1 MNILSRTRKLHRRTQ
16 RGSVHY
22 RGFTMVELLVGVAIG
37 LFLVG
42 VAATVFVAS
51 RHSFQVQDNVA
62 HMQES
67 ARAAIEDITRELRK
81 GGSFGC
87 YRIKDASV
95 PGSASAVSFM
105 LTATMP
111 AGAGGNFPLR
121 PITPQSPIQGQ
132 GVNGGTFPLVLPSMS
147 GITPVPGSDFV
158 SVMYGQPV
166 ATLNLGGHQLMANF
180 EQPYTLNRSI
190 NVSTGQ
196 PMAISDCSS
205 MTVFRV
211 DNTGNTNTLFHF
223 IGGGNNV
230 MPADVPTN
238 DPLLSGNVYKS
249 GAILM
254 WLEMP
259 TFFVAVDGSGVTS
272 LYRWDSSNGGGIQP
286 MIPNVEQMK
295 VVFGVDTI
303 AAPGHQLVANSWMAG
318 ENVTAGNLWGNV
330 LSVAVHLVLRS
341 DESGGAGTAHK
352 NFAWDNAR
360 MVFVENTLASDQY
373 LRQVYVINA
382 TMRTRAPIMN

>member
-1 MNILSRTRKLHRRTQ
+1 MKTTTRNLRHLMQKGAERC
-16 RGSVHY
+16 

-67 ARAAIEDITRELRK
+67 ARAVVEDITREIRK
-81 GGSFGC
+81 AGSFGC
-87 YRIKDASV
+87 YRIKDSSV
-95 PGSASAVSFM
+95 PGSPNAVPFM

-111 AGAGGNFPLR
+111 AGGGGNFPLR
-121 PITPQSPIQGQ
+121 PITPQSPVQGQ
-132 GVNGGTFPLVLPSMS
+132 DVTVGPNPLVLPGGS
-147 GITPVPGSDFV
+147 GVTPALNTDYV

-166 ATLNLGGHQLMANF
+166 ATLDLGGMQQMTNF
-180 EQPYTLNRSI
+180 QQPYTLNRNI
-190 NVSTGQ
+190 NVSSGQ
-196 PMAISDCSS
+196 PMAVADCNS
-205 MTVFRV
+205 MTIFRV
-211 DNTGNTNTLFHF
+211 DNAGDTNTLMHF
-223 IGGGNNV
+223 IGGGNNL
-230 MPADVPTN
+230 MPADVPTM
-238 DPLLSGNVYKS
+238 DPLMSGNVYKS
-249 GAILM
+249 GSIVM

-259 TFFVAVDGSGVTS
+259 TFFVGTDGSGTTS

-286 MIPNVEQMK
+286 MIPNVEQMR
-295 VVFGVDTI
+295 VVFGVDAG
-303 AAPGHQLVANSWMAG
+303 AAPGHLNAATAWMSGAQ
-318 ENVTAGNLWGNV
+318 VSSLSLWGNV
-330 LSVAVHLVLRS
+330 VSVTVHLVLRS

-352 NFAWDNAR
+352 NFAWDSAR

-382 TMRTRAPIMN
+382 ALRTRVPIMN